1 MTSIEM
7 LQATVAD
14 LLSADEWLSIHGV
27 VAYAENKLDIEVS
40 VTAAITQVGIVATV
54 VTPEIEFIGTDG
66 EGNLVAEI
74 SALVISISEMTAIN
88 RERPG
93 ACTALDAGARV
104 AQLLHGDTCG
114 LVSIK
119 QIYEPERG
127 FGICNVTFAT
137 TTQVA
142 LKMEE

>member
-93 ACTALDAGARV
+93 ACLANVPDPRCAMGGPFSAPAPLPGRRSCPARP
-104 AQLLHGDTCG
+104 A
-114 LVSIK
+114 
-119 QIYEPERG
+119 R
-127 FGICNVTFAT
+127 
-137 TTQVA
+137 
-142 LKMEE
+142 